1 MIKVRHAKERG
12 RTRLEWLDS
21 WHTFSFDTY
30 HDADYMNFGP
40 LRVMNED
47 QIWPGRGFG
56 YHPHRDME
64 ILTYVISGSLEHK
77 DSLGNGSTIKP
88 GELQRM
94 SAGTGI
100 LHSEFNN
107 SEMEPLHLLQ
117 IWIMPSE
124 VGIQPS
130 YEQREYRV
138 ADGELSLIASGKPK
152 GNELKVHQD
161 VNVFI
166 GKLKPGQTLSHNLG
180 ANRLGWVQVTSGG
193 IAIGENSLGKSD
205 GAAICNESVL
215 SIKAKE
221 GAPAELIFFDLPVS
235 TK

>member
-1 MIKVRHAKERG
+1 VIKVRHAKERG

-30 HDADYMNFGP
+30 HDTDFMNFGP

-47 QIWPGRGFG
+47 QIGPGRGFG
-56 YHPHRDME
+56 FHPHRDME
-64 ILTYVISGSLEHK
+64 ILTYVLSGSLEHK
-77 DSLGNGSTIKP
+77 DSLGTGSTIKP

-100 LHSEFNN
+100 LHSEFNS
-107 SEMEPLHLLQ
+107 SETEPLHLLQ
-117 IWIMPSE
+117 IWIIPNEM
-124 VGIQPS
+124 GIKPS
-130 YEQREYRV
+130 YEQKEYLV
-138 ADGELSLIASGKPK
+138 NEGELGLIASGNPK

-166 GKLKPGQTLSHNLG
+166 GKLKPGQALNHNLG
-180 ANRLGWVQVTSGG
+180 ADRLGWVQVTSGG
-193 IAIGENSLGKSD
+193 IAIAGNELAKSD
-205 GAAICNESVL
+205 GAAISNESVL

-221 GAPAELIFFDLPVS
+221 GAPAELIFFDLPANVN
-235 TK
+235 

>member
-1 MIKVRHAKERG
+1 LIKVRHAKERG

-30 HDADYMNFGP
+30 HDTDYMNFGP

-47 QIWPGRGFG
+47 QILPGRGFG

-64 ILTYVISGSLEHK
+64 ILTYVMSGSLEHK
-77 DSLGNGSTIKP
+77 DSLGTGSTIKP

-100 LHSEFNN
+100 LHSEFNS
-107 SEMEPLHLLQ
+107 SETDPLHLLQ
-117 IWIMPSE
+117 IWIIPNE
-124 VGIQPS
+124 IGIQPS
-130 YEQREYRV
+130 YEQKEFQV
-138 ADGELSLIASGKPK
+138 AEGELGLVASGSPQ
-152 GNELKVHQD
+152 GSALKVHQD

-166 GKLKPGQTLSHNLG
+166 GKFKPGQTISHKFG
-180 ANRLGWVQVTSGG
+180 SDRLGWLQVTSGG
-193 IAIGENSLGKSD
+193 IALGENLLGKSD
-205 GAAICNESVL
+205 GAAISNESVL
-215 SIKAKE
+215 AIQAKE

-235 TK
+235 TN